1 MFDITENGGQIVIRL
16 TRNDSCEILTCPM
29 ADGDT
34 GLVPIELGSNDFV
47 MFAVMSRIGRI
58 YLKKIL
64 TSADTDED
72 GNLCLKLSPADTA
85 NIPPETYSFY
95 LAYMPNGGEDC
106 YTYAEG
112 QFIVLPTAAYVS
124 QLGGGSDGDNQR

>member
-1 MFDITENGGQIVIRL
+1 MFEITDSGGQICIQL

-29 ADGDT
+29 AEGDT

-47 MFAVMSRIGRI
+47 MFAVMSKIGHI
-58 YLKKIL
+58 YLKKII

-72 GNLCLKLSPADTA
+72 GNLRIKLSPADTA
-85 NIPPETYSFY
+85 NIPSGNYSFSI
-95 LAYMPNGGEDC
+95 AYMPNGGEDC

-112 QFIVLPTAAYVS
+112 LFIILPTAAYVS
-124 QLGGGSDGDNQR
+124 QLGGGSDGNDQR